1 MILRSLAII
10 IALAGAVA
18 ASQIPE
24 FAQQYRQRLGG
35 AVDELARML
44 DSFDNDAAA
53 SGTDRAGGLALM
65 AKNSEPLVR
74 AQAVTVAQ
82 TIIRYDR
89 LLKQQQAFQASA
101 PFVRLQAFFQDFD
114 RPLVESTL
122 RDYEPAVPT
131 TTEGIVFAFLGFF
144 IVYGVLAFLA
154 AIFRPRRRHRHHHHP
169 PPPPQPVAGAA
180 T

>member
-1 MILRSLAII
+1 MILRSFAIAV
-10 IALAGAVA
+10 ALVGAVA

-35 AVDELARML
+35 AIDELARML
-44 DSFDNDAAA
+44 DNFDQDAAT
-53 SGTDRAGGLALM
+53 SGTDRAGGLAIM

-74 AQAVTVAQ
+74 AQAVSVAQ

-89 LLKQQQAFQASA
+89 LLKQQAAFQASA
-101 PFVRLQAFFQDFD
+101 PFVRLTAFFD

-131 TTEGIVFAFLGFF
+131 TSEGVVFAFLGFF
-144 IVYGVLAFLA
+144 IIYGFIAFLT
-154 AIFRPRRRHRHHHHP
+154 AIFRPRRRRHRRGYYGE
-169 PPPPQPVAGAA
+169 PVTPVDPA
-180 T
+180 